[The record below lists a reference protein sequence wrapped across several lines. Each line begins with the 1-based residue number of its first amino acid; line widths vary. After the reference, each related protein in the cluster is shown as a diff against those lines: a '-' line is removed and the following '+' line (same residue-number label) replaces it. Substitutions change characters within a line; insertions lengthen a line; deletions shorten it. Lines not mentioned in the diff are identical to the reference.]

1 MALYL
6 HRFVFNVINWL
17 FQDLLEK
24 SRVTYQ
30 QSAERNYHIFYQLL
44 TPDGCPKFHDICLV
58 QPDAGLY
65 TNINQGVLTVDGI
78 DDVEEMKM
86 TDVS

>member
-1 MALYL
+1 M
-6 HRFVFNVINWL
+6 
-17 FQDLLEK
+17 
-24 SRVTYQ
+24 TYQ

-44 TPDGCPKFHDICLV
+44 TDARPKFHDICLV
-58 QPDAGLY
+58 SPDAGLY